1 MSVDKLH
8 LIEQIDRLPDSLLQQ
23 VDDFVNFLI
32 WQQKVQPQKPS
43 LSKVQPDQ
51 EDFAWLNSDLSNLDQ
66 HEPYE
71 WAEGELEQ
79 GTPLKYVGGQGL
91 VVEE

>member
-1 MSVDKLH
+1 MK
-8 LIEQIDRLPDSLLQQ
+8 QIDRLPDSLVQQ

-32 WQQKVQPQKPS
+32 WQQQTQSQKP
-43 LSKVQPDQ
+43 KPANDQPDQ
-51 EDFAWLNSDLSNLDQ
+51 EDVAWLNSDLSNLDQ

-79 GTPLKYVGGQGL
+79 GKTLKYIAGQGL
-91 VVEE
+91 VIEE